1 MPGDWADTE
10 ARRIVLDSDAPSI
23 TYSKVAAAL
32 RAERRLS
39 GEEAQKYGWVGDE
52 SPVEFMVKLLQA
64 ERARSQ
70 RVVEA
75 AEKLS
80 DAIDMAEPYYPRELG
95 AIIEHDKVLHAA
107 LAARKEAADATDLPP
122 LTREEREIV
131 RGFVEIHVARRLLAE
146 VERLEKA
153 TAHVKQFGDRL
164 EPVPVYPDAVTK
176 EACEICWTYSWQPCE
191 GGYSCGY
198 CAMHNAAVVQ
208 KRRAEASEKAIRD
221 VSEWGAGDRG
231 CNFCVGHD
239 PDDDQLDLHDLR
251 DGRACRITG
260 FHGHALDCV
269 WAKLKERAGA

>member
-1 MPGDWADTE
+1 MP
-10 ARRIVLDSDAPSI
+10 P
-23 TYSKVAAAL
+23 
-32 RAERRLS
+32 
-39 GEEAQKYGWVGDE
+39 
-52 SPVEFMVKLLQA
+52 
-64 ERARSQ
+64 
-70 RVVEA
+70 
-75 AEKLS
+75 
-80 DAIDMAEPYYPRELG
+80 
-95 AIIEHDKVLHAA
+95 
-107 LAARKEAADATDLPP
+107 DLPP
-122 LTREEREIV
+122 LSRAEREGLELECTINYGSALWAWHNEV
-131 RGFVEIHVARRLLAE
+131 LRLLAE

-221 VSEWGAGDRG
+221 VSEWGAGNRG

>member
-70 RVVEA
+70 RVVEE

-107 LAARKEAADATDLPP
+107 LAARKEAADAT
-122 LTREEREIV
+122 
-131 RGFVEIHVARRLLAE
+131 
-146 VERLEKA
+146 
-153 TAHVKQFGDRL
+153 
-164 EPVPVYPDAVTK
+164 
-176 EACEICWTYSWQPCE
+176 
-191 GGYSCGY
+191 
-198 CAMHNAAVVQ
+198 
-208 KRRAEASEKAIRD
+208 
-221 VSEWGAGDRG
+221 
-231 CNFCVGHD
+231 
-239 PDDDQLDLHDLR
+239 
-251 DGRACRITG
+251 
-260 FHGHALDCV
+260 
-269 WAKLKERAGA
+269 